1 MLCLLSH
8 GVFTWFCHSSCLW
21 SIKFLLISLLSS
33 VISGWLG
40 FACLRLFLLLILE
53 SMWGGMGFNL
63 LLILPL
69 GMNILSAF
77 SMVSVMNFVSWCK
90 FSAGEWFLSVVSIQL
105 V

>member
-1 MLCLLSH
+1 MFCLLSH
-8 GVFTWFCHSSCLW
+8 GVFTWLSHSSCLW

-53 SMWGGMGFNL
+53 SMWGGMGFSL

-69 GMNILSAF
+69 GMNILSAVRI
-77 SMVSVMNFVSWCK
+77 VSVMNFVSWCIL
-90 FSAGEWFLSVVSIQL
+90 SAGVWFLSVLSIQ
-105 V
+105 